1 MKEEL
6 EKATDSIDL
15 QIEALQSYKDKWN
28 EISSE
33 YENQQ
38 NKLVAA
44 EIMGADW
51 EKDVLNGRLDV
62 LNAFKD
68 QYIQIQQAMANA
80 AWNAANEQLKAAQEA
95 VNTANSQ
102 KTETEPPKNNP
113 PKQEYKQELP
123 KKEPPKN
130 SGGGG
135 GVPIKSES
143 SKNFDKIMLYASGT
157 ENARRGVNLVGE
169 DGIETYIDN
178 DGNASLVTAPTLIP
192 MDGGETVKNEQET
205 KKLLQGLEEKKTAL
219 FNEDSEFV
227 ARRPSDI
234 LEEQIRQIFPNFH
247 NLVPETSFMFQ
258 PPKYNESVKTHV
270 DPVPVVQH
278 INLTLPN
285 VTNNSGYERVAKE
298 LRQMQVNAIQ
308 EAHKRR

>member
-1 MKEEL
+1 M
-6 EKATDSIDL
+6 
-15 QIEALQSYKDKWN
+15 
-28 EISSE
+28 
-33 YENQQ
+33 
-38 NKLVAA
+38 
-44 EIMGADW
+44 
-51 EKDVLNGRLDV
+51 
-62 LNAFKD
+62 
-68 QYIQIQQAMANA
+68 
-80 AWNAANEQLKAAQEA
+80 
-95 VNTANSQ
+95 
-102 KTETEPPKNNP
+102 
-113 PKQEYKQELP
+113 
-123 KKEPPKN
+123 
-130 SGGGG
+130 
-135 GVPIKSES
+135 
-143 SKNFDKIMLYASGT
+143 
-157 ENARRGVNLVGE
+157 
-169 DGIETYIDN
+169 
-178 DGNASLVTAPTLIP
+178 TAPTLIP